1 MGVTPIYGNTHV
13 GHPWP
18 GVLLTGADRLDPL
31 SFLAIV
37 SPMCG
42 FCLAGRPFF
51 EIFRSNNFYQ
61 NPWGSL
67 CPQTAP
73 LDLIVFE

>member
-1 MGVTPIYGNTHV
+1 MGFPTKNDHFGVWNGGTPIYGNTHV

-42 FCLAGRPFF
+42 FCLAGRRFL
-51 EIFRSNNFYQ
+51 NF
-61 NPWGSL
+61 
-67 CPQTAP
+67 
-73 LDLIVFE
+73 

>member
-1 MGVTPIYGNTHV
+1 MTILGCEMGVPLFMETPMSAFTS
-13 GHPWP
+13 

-42 FCLAGRPFF
+42 FCLAGRRFL
-51 EIFRSNNFYQ
+51 NF
-61 NPWGSL
+61 
-67 CPQTAP
+67 
-73 LDLIVFE
+73 